1 MELEIQEKRE
11 NILLDRM
18 EVRFIVKHPSAPTP
32 NRESVREQLSKE
44 LQIPKERVIVDH
56 MKSSYGL
63 QHTTGYAK
71 IYNKQETAMNT
82 ERKYHLI
89 RNKLAQ
95 KEEKKKEEKKAEGGG
110 DQRGVKREE
119 KKAAPAA
126 GSAEKKEA
134 KKEEKKEVK
143 KEDKKEEKKEKPA

>member
-1 MELEIQEKRE
+1 M
-11 NILLDRM
+11 DRM

-44 LQIPKERVIVDH
+44 LQIPKERVILDH

-71 IYNKQETAMNT
+71 IYNKQETAMKI
-82 ERKYHLI
+82 ERKYALI

-95 KEEKKKEEKKAEGGG
+95 KEDKKKEEKRATGGG
-110 DQRGVKREE
+110 DMREVKREE

-126 GSAEKKEA
+126 GGGDKKEV

-143 KEDKKEEKKEKPA
+143 KEEEKKEKPAQGG